1 MVRGDRLRRPA
12 RRREAAAVLRDLEL
26 VAEDRAS
33 GGGTQADEH
42 LRLEQGQLG
51 FEPRAA
57 RVELARSRRLVDPA
71 LATLLELEV
80 LDRVGDVELLAR
92 QTRFGE
98 CPIEHLARRP
108 DERGAL
114 EIFLVARLLADEHD
128 ARVGRAAAEHG
139 LGRVAVE
146 IAALATRRRRLE
158 LGEAGAGGNE
168 RRGPGGLRLGRG
180 RCQQRVEAP
189 DTRIARVLQQLA
201 ILVDEPPQR
210 VVEDLP
216 ARGIGRGG
224 GPARQ
229 VQELPRH
236 LRAAG
241 RRRLGGEQGL
251 FHARRLAPAYVRRRY
266 AVAQERARRRLPAL
280 ERRLDL
286 DRLHRTPLRSMVLAA
301 SALAVATEEAVL
313 GPRVGVEVVGDV
325 AHVPVH
331 PELTKLRGGDLA
343 QALAHVRDV
352 RLRRR
357 RAVEAPDHHRRLAD
371 LALGDPADVVLET
384 PQGQL
389 QGAAEVAVFE
399 TGELETGR
407 GRRAHAPCPTA
418 TDAGADHCWR
428 IWDGATRRPTAART
442 STSSRRLVARVIR
455 SFAGVLQAVAGPQCK
470 PHDPPGGGAR
480 GELSRGATGGKGGGS
495 ATSRSSSWWRW
506 WRSPDSC

>member
-98 CPIEHLARRP
+98 CPNEHLARRP

-189 DTRIARVLQQLA
+189 A
-201 ILVDEPPQR
+201 QR

-286 DRLHRTPLRSMVLAA
+286 DRAHGGSSVPRS
-301 SALAVATEEAVL
+301 
-313 GPRVGVEVVGDV
+313 P
-325 AHVPVH
+325 
-331 PELTKLRGGDLA
+331 
-343 QALAHVRDV
+343 Q
-352 RLRRR
+352 RRR
-357 RAVEAPDHHRRLAD
+357 SRPEKPSLGRAWA
-371 LALGDPADVVLET
+371 
-384 PQGQL
+384 
-389 QGAAEVAVFE
+389 
-399 TGELETGR
+399 
-407 GRRAHAPCPTA
+407 
-418 TDAGADHCWR
+418 W
-428 IWDGATRRPTAART
+428 
-442 STSSRRLVARVIR
+442 
-455 SFAGVLQAVAGPQCK
+455 
-470 PHDPPGGGAR
+470 
-480 GELSRGATGGKGGGS
+480 
-495 ATSRSSSWWRW
+495 
-506 WRSPDSC
+506 